1 MKLNTTVNYLEH
13 LLSNINANVEELD
26 SIHKEKTIELTK
38 ITNKLGKAL
47 EKRNQLQQEL
57 DLLRE
62 FEEFKINSMEV
73 NNG

>member
-1 MKLNTTVNYLEH
+1 MKLNTTISYLEH
-13 LLSNINANVEELD
+13 LISNVNANVEELD

-38 ITNKLGKAL
+38 ITNKLEKAL

-62 FEEFKINSMEV
+62 FEEFK
-73 NNG
+73 NNK

>member
-1 MKLNTTVNYLEH
+1 MKLNTTINYLEH
-13 LLSNINANVEELD
+13 LLSNVNANVEELD

-38 ITNKLGKAL
+38 ITNKLENAL

-62 FEEFKINSMEV
+62 FEEFK
-73 NNG
+73 NNK